1 MAIRNR
7 FTHAYNVQHPFV
19 VAGLGLVGMT
29 PELAVAACEAG
40 AIGSVGIGAMP
51 PPAMRRLIQA
61 VRAQTSAP
69 FNVNMLTLF
78 AMPEHIDVCVDA
90 KPPIVS
96 FHWGHPGRSTIERL
110 HAAGC
115 EVWEQVGS
123 TEAAQL
129 AASDGIDVLVAQGS
143 EAGGHNYGQLPTFV
157 QVPTIVDAVAPVP
170 VLAAGGIV
178 DGRGVAAA
186 LALGADGVWVGT
198 RMVATVEA
206 HAHEEYKQRLVAA
219 AGTDTIRT
227 SILGPDMPEFNP
239 YRVLRNRVIEEYLG
253 RESEVP
259 RDLSSQPVIGTL
271 TLGGKWQPMRRFN
284 SFPAVPEM
292 TGDADELAM
301 PAGEGVGLIQAI
313 EPAAA
318 VIDRMMADAEAIL
331 RGLATV

>member
-7 FTHAYNVQHPFV
+7 FTQAYNVQHPFV

-51 PPAMRRLIQA
+51 PPAMRQLIQA

-78 AMPEHIDVCVDA
+78 AMPEHIDVCVA
-90 KPPIVS
+90 AQPPIVS

-157 QVPTIVDAVAPVP
+157 QVPTIVDAVAYPG
-170 VLAAGGIV
+170 AGGR
-178 DGRGVAAA
+178 RG
-186 LALGADGVWVGT
+186 
-198 RMVATVEA
+198 
-206 HAHEEYKQRLVAA
+206 
-219 AGTDTIRT
+219 
-227 SILGPDMPEFNP
+227 LGPD
-239 YRVLRNRVIEEYLG
+239 VASG
-253 RESEVP
+253 RPGPQRLNTTSLP
-259 RDLSSQPVIGTL
+259 RHSNVMSG
-271 TLGGKWQPMRRFN
+271 RR
-284 SFPAVPEM
+284 
-292 TGDADELAM
+292 
-301 PAGEGVGLIQAI
+301 
-313 EPAAA
+313 
-318 VIDRMMADAEAIL
+318 
-331 RGLATV
+331 RGSGSAQHVD